1 MAPAAPRRQRGTVS
15 RWEDGRGFGFV
26 TSEGGGAPVF
36 LHIRALPSNDR
47 RPTVGDRLEFLSL
60 DGAQGPFAKQA
71 RFLDEVAAPNRVSVA
86 ATAAAT
92 AGREARAPA
101 GAQRPRRGADMP
113 VRHPMRRRPERSGPS
128 VPAGLV
134 IGLAVLGYAAA
145 TWFWRVPPWVGM
157 VYLGMSLVALLVY
170 ADDKDAARTRRWRAS
185 ENKLLTI
192 GLLGGWPGALI
203 AQRLLR
209 HKTRKAAFQWPFWL
223 SVAVNVA
230 AFVIA
235 FSPAGWLA
243 KAIAP

>member
-1 MAPAAPRRQRGTVS
+1 
-15 RWEDGRGFGFV
+15 
-26 TSEGGGAPVF
+26 
-36 LHIRALPSNDR
+36 
-47 RPTVGDRLEFLSL
+47 
-60 DGAQGPFAKQA
+60 
-71 RFLDEVAAPNRVSVA
+71 
-86 ATAAAT
+86 
-92 AGREARAPA
+92 
-101 GAQRPRRGADMP
+101 
-113 VRHPMRRRPERSGPS
+113 
-128 VPAGLV
+128 
-134 IGLAVLGYAAA
+134 
-145 TWFWRVPPWVGM
+145 M